1 MELRSGAVTGLDGV
15 ASLATQESRNAAAA
29 AKAAKATASAG
40 KVDPRWCLIPQ
51 AGESHGDLEPG
62 PHFQKVRA
70 SLDRS
75 TWGRRT
81 SIGDRGCG
89 CTSGVGAHGVML
101 QRDRSALC
109 GSGGSWH

>member
-15 ASLATQESRNAAAA
+15 ASMATQESRAAAAA

-62 PHFQKVRA
+62 PHFEKVRCPRESGA
-70 SLDRS
+70 ALTCDRA
-75 TWGRRT
+75 RQA
-81 SIGDRGCG
+81 CG
-89 CTSGVGAHGVML
+89 P
-101 QRDRSALC
+101 
-109 GSGGSWH
+109 